1 VAVYTLTHGIY
12 VDEVAAVQTL
22 TPNEV
27 QVGDSVT
34 IASAGTKFTG
44 TFTVIS
50 LEPYYYTGKDDSGYL
65 TFDYDEARPNQVLY
79 AHPGHDNDDTYYA
92 ISGTL
97 TDTVSVSWI
106 TSSDVT
112 TWLGI
117 AAATANDTA
126 FLAFCVNAS
135 NAFCYR
141 KRVEAGY
148 KDSQST
154 APGGDVKLGAIMY
167 AATLYRERGSVD
179 SFASFDSMGSFPI
192 PSTLGRIMQLLGCGR
207 AQVA

>member
-1 VAVYTLTHGIY
+1 MASYTVTHRRR
-12 VDEVAAVQTL
+12 VDNTCAVQTL
-22 TPNEV
+22 TPNEI
-27 QVGDSVT
+27 QVGESVT
-34 IASAGTKFTG
+34 VATVGANFDG

-50 LEPYYYTGKDDSGYL
+50 VEPYALVTVDDEGYL
-65 TFDYDEARPNQVLY
+65 VFDYNDDRPNQIVY
-79 AHPGHDNDDTYYA
+79 EHNGDDLDYEA
-92 ISGTL
+92 CDG
-97 TDTVSVSWI
+97 TVSHTDSVTWI

-117 AAATANDTA
+117 SAATANDTA
-126 FLAFCVNAS
+126 FLAYCVNAS

-141 KRVEAGY
+141 KRQEGGY
-148 KDSQST
+148 HDSPAT
-154 APGGDVKLGAIMY
+154 APGNDVKLGAILY

-179 SFASFDSMGSFPI
+179 SFASFDGMGTFPI